1 MHKKVLYIILVWC
14 YILTPFL
21 GHAQTVAL
29 VLSGGGAKAYS
40 HIGVLKA
47 IEEANIEVDYIV
59 GNSMGALIGA
69 FYSSGYSP
77 SEIESILTNPDFLSF
92 TRENTDKTACYYQ
105 NVESDASFVNFTF
118 DVEKGFNIQF
128 PLSVYD
134 MKTIDYQLMVYF
146 AYAYA
151 ASDGNFDDLMIP
163 FRCIASDIDSS
174 RLVVFRD
181 GNIAKAVR
189 ASITFP
195 FFIRP
200 IEINETLFFDGGMY
214 DNFPVDIA
222 IEEFNP
228 GLIIGSKAINNYEAP
243 DAENAISLMQSM
255 LMTKADFEIDST
267 LGIVI
272 ESNTGDGS
280 IFQYSKVKQ
289 YIDSGYIA
297 AGRQVENIKNRL
309 VSNEECNISE
319 KRKEFNDK
327 IPYVDINNI
336 TISGLN
342 SKQQEYF
349 YRLTGDNDRFNSS
362 KDFSKF
368 YDCLIDNENVVSV
381 YPEIIPDTNSN
392 SFSINLLMKRSEP
405 FSLGIGGYISSNG
418 VNEAFIGLSYNIFGK
433 VAKNIEVGAYYG
445 TFYNSVNA
453 RAKIEFPSRV
463 PLTLKL
469 KMLISRKN
477 YFSNARYFFEDNF
490 PAYIISDENYLDF
503 SIGIPLVHN
512 SLLHSGIS
520 NINANFQYYQNNY
533 FSRTDTADVS
543 NYYFL
548 SPWIS
553 YESRTLNKKLYST
566 RGHFFYAG
574 FSYYSGNE
582 KYTQGSG
589 KSSIQIIENPIQYI
603 SFLLKYHK
611 YFKLAQNFSIGIKM
625 DAGYSDKP
633 MSSNY
638 VSTLLLATPYEPLPF
653 MKSLFLENYRANIY
667 GAIGTVFDYNFIK
680 NFHLRVDGYYYVP
693 YEKILVDDN
702 NMAYKS
708 GPFEYNYFAGSARLV
723 FNPPIGVVSASVN
736 YVDKPGSKF
745 GFLLNIG
752 YMIFNKSELN
762 R

>member
-1 MHKKVLYIILVWC
+1 MHNKVLHMILIWC
-14 YILTPFL
+14 YILTPFF
-21 GHAQTVAL
+21 GRTQTVAL

-59 GNSMGALIGA
+59 GNSMGALVGA

-77 SEIESILTNPDFLSF
+77 SEIESILTNKDFLSF
-92 TRENTDKTACYYQ
+92 THVNSDKAACYYQ
-105 NVESDASFVNFTF
+105 NDELDASFGSFTF
-118 DVEKGFNIQF
+118 DVEKGFNIQI
-128 PLSVYD
+128 PLNVYD

-151 ASDGNFDDLMIP
+151 ASDGNFDNLMIP
-163 FRCIASDIDSS
+163 FRCVASDIDSS

-195 FFIRP
+195 FFVRP
-200 IEINETLFFDGGMY
+200 IEIDETLFFDGGMY

-222 IEEFNP
+222 IDEFNP
-228 GLIIGSKAINNYEAP
+228 DLIIGSKAVNNYESP
-243 DAENAISLMQSM
+243 DAEDAISLIQSM

-267 LGIVI
+267 MGIVI
-272 ESNTGDGS
+272 ESNTGEGS

-297 AGRQVENIKNRL
+297 ARSQMEIIKKRL
-309 VSNEECNISE
+309 LNKKEGNISE
-319 KRKEFNDK
+319 KRKEFDHRV
-327 IPYVDINNI
+327 PYVDINNI

-342 SKQQEYF
+342 IKQQEYF
-349 YRLTGDNDRFNSS
+349 YRLTGDNDRFNSPN
-362 KDFSKF
+362 DFKKF
-368 YDCLIDNENVVSV
+368 YDCLIDNENIVNV

-418 VNEAFIGLSYNIFGK
+418 VNEAFIGFGYNNFGK
-433 VAKNIEVGAYYG
+433 VAKNIQIGAYFG
-445 TFYNSVNA
+445 TFYNSVNGI
-453 RAKIEFPSRV
+453 AKVEFPSLV
-463 PLTLKL
+463 PITLKL

-503 SIGIPLVHN
+503 SVGIPLVDN
-512 SLLHSGIS
+512 SLLHTGIS
-520 NINANFQYYQNNY
+520 NINANFQYYQDNY

-566 RGHFFYAG
+566 KGHFFHAG

-582 KYTQGSG
+582 KYTEGSG
-589 KSSIQIIENPIQYI
+589 KSSIQSLEDQIQYI
-603 SFLLKYHK
+603 SFTLKYHK
-611 YFKLAQNFSIGIKM
+611 YFRMAQNFSIGIKM

-638 VSTLLLATPYEPLPF
+638 LSTLLLATPYEPLPF
-653 MKSLFLENYRANIY
+653 MRSLFLENYRANIY
-667 GAIGTVFDYNFIK
+667 GAFGTVFDYNFIK
-680 NFHLRVDGYYYVP
+680 KFHLRVDGYYYVP
-693 YEKILVDDN
+693 YEKILVDDHN
-702 NMAYKS
+702 NAYKS
-708 GPFEYNYFAGSARLV
+708 GRFDYNYFVGSARVV
-723 FNPPIGVVSASVN
+723 FYPPIGVVSASVN
-736 YVDKPGSKF
+736 YIDKPGSKF

-752 YMIFNKSELN
+752 YMIFNKSQLN